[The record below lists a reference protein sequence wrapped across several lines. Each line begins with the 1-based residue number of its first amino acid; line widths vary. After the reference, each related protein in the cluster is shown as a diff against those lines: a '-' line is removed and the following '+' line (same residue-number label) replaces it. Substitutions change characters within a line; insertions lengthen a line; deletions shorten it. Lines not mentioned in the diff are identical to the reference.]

1 MRCLSS
7 SFFLEMYR
15 RWTFCITELP
25 SSRNSSSTESMSSTA
40 SFASFRF
47 PPVRLKICFAWHLVM
62 GLMWGRHFFNTCN
75 SCSLSLSGMFLA
87 LSLFRSSWRLTESE
101 YVSSSSSGVPRISK
115 TNLMGTVWFGLSS
128 EPLNRCMSST
138 ARSGAE
144 WQSSSIK
151 TDGSWARFLT
161 ESSS

>member
-15 RWTFCITELP
+15 RWTFCLTELP
-25 SSRNSSSTESMSSTA
+25 SSRNSSSAESMPSTA
-40 SFASFRF
+40 RFASLRF
-47 PPVRLKICFAWHLVM
+47 PPVRLKTCSAWHLIM
-62 GLMWGRHFFNTCN
+62 GLMWGRRFFNTCN
-75 SCSLSLSGMFLA
+75 SCSLLLSGMLLA
-87 LSLFRSSWRLTESE
+87 LSSVSPSWSLTESE

-115 TNLMGTVWFGLSS
+115 TNLMGTVWFRLSS

-138 ARSGAE
+138 VRSGAE